1 MFRGL
6 KRIFTYAK
14 LKAINDNSDNEKQ
27 NNNKDSKIPKSIKQ
41 TRFMLE
47 DRFSKCSDFV
57 LRELL
62 LGNDRSTHVLIA
74 YIDGLVNMQLINSD
88 ILKPMMI
95 EVDSINLSQSFKG
108 KSTLNL
114 FKEKLICSGDIQ
126 EVSSFDEG
134 ISSIL
139 SGDTMIFVDECDSAL
154 KVSLRC
160 WDKRNIE
167 EPATDAVVRGPRE
180 GFNETLRTNITLLR
194 RKIKN
199 SNLKFETMK
208 VGEKTNTEICI
219 CYIEGIASHEV
230 IKTVKERIGSIKTDA
245 ILESGYIEGFIQDSK
260 LGLFPTVGN
269 SEKPDIVA
277 GKILEG
283 RVAVLC
289 DGTPFVLTVPY
300 LFVEAIQSSEDY
312 YTRSIYATMSR
323 FVRIIALV
331 ITTFFPAFYVAL
343 VTFHQDIIPY
353 KLLLTMTAAREGIP
367 FSALTEALIMVI
379 TFELLREAGIRM
391 PRAIGQAV
399 SIVGALVIGDAAVK
413 AGLVSTPMVI
423 VIAIT
428 AISSFIVSSIAG
440 TLLFMRLVLMLA
452 ANILG
457 ILGILLVSIVFF
469 IHMCQLKSFGANY
482 LSPFTPLSSSDLK
495 DTFVRVPMWAMFTRP
510 KELTWEHGGNAKFR
524 NRHKKKGR

>member
-1 MFRGL
+1 MFRRL
-6 KRIFTYAK
+6 KRIFTYTK
-14 LKAINDNSDNEKQ
+14 LKAINDNLNNEKK
-27 NNNKDSKIPKSIKQ
+27 NNKKDNTIPKSINK
-41 TRFMLE
+41 TKDMLG
-47 DRFSKCSDFV
+47 DRFSECSDFV
-57 LRELL
+57 IRELFI
-62 LGNDRSTHVLIA
+62 GKDGSTQVIIA
-74 YIDGLVNMQLINSD
+74 YIDGMVNRQLINSD
-88 ILKPMMI
+88 ILKPIMI
-95 EVDSINLSQSFKG
+95 ESESINLSQSFKG

-114 FKEKLICSGDIQ
+114 FKEKLICSSAIQ
-126 EVSSFDEG
+126 EVNDLDESISF
-134 ISSIL
+134 IL
-139 SGDTMIFVDECDSAL
+139 SGDTMIFMDECDSAL
-154 KVSLRC
+154 KVSLRS
-160 WDKRNIE
+160 WDKRSVE
-167 EPATDAVVRGPRE
+167 EPSTDAVIRGPRE
-180 GFNETLRTNITLLR
+180 GFTETLRTNTTLLR

-199 SNLKFETMK
+199 TNLKFETMK
-208 VGEKTNTEICI
+208 VGERTNTDICI
-219 CYIEGIASHEV
+219 CYIKGIANNEV
-230 IKTVKERIGSIKTDA
+230 VKTVKERIGRIKTDA
-245 ILESGYIEGFIQDSK
+245 ILESGYIEEFIQDSK

-277 GKILEG
+277 GKLLEG
-283 RVAVLC
+283 RVAILC

-323 FVRIIALV
+323 FVRLIAIV
-331 ITTFFPAFYVAL
+331 ITIFLPAIYVAL

-423 VIAIT
+423 VIALT

-440 TLLFMRLVLMLA
+440 TLLFMRIVLMLA
-452 ANILG
+452 ANIVG
-457 ILGILLVSIVFF
+457 ILGILLVSVAFF
-469 IHMCQLKSFGANY
+469 IHMCKLKSFGVNY

-495 DTFVRVPMWAMFTRP
+495 DTFVRVPLWAMFTRP

-524 NRHKKKGR
+524 NRHKKESR

>member
-14 LKAINDNSDNEKQ
+14 LKAVNDNSNNEKQ
-27 NNNKDSKIPKSIKQ
+27 NNKKDSKIPKSIKQ
-41 TRFMLE
+41 TRIILE
-47 DRFSKCSDFV
+47 DRFSECSDFI

-62 LGNDRSTHVLIA
+62 LGKDSSTHVLIA
-74 YIDGLVNMQLINSD
+74 YIDGLVNKQLINSD
-88 ILKPMMI
+88 ILKPIMI

-108 KSTLNL
+108 KSALNL
-114 FKEKLICSGDIQ
+114 FKEKLICSSDIQ
-126 EVSSFDEG
+126 EVNSFDES

-139 SGDTMIFVDECDSAL
+139 SGDTMIFMNECDSAL

-160 WDKRNIE
+160 WDKRNVE

-180 GFNETLRTNITLLR
+180 GFTETLRTNTTLLR

-208 VGEKTNTEICI
+208 VGEQTNTEICI
-219 CYIEGIASHEV
+219 CYIKGIASDDV
-230 IKTVKERIGSIKTDA
+230 IKTVKERIGRIKTGA
-245 ILESGYIEGFIQDSK
+245 ILESGYIEEFIQDSQ

-283 RVAVLC
+283 RVAILC

-300 LFVEAIQSSEDY
+300 LFVESIQSSEDY

-323 FVRIIALV
+323 FVRILALV
-331 ITTFFPAFYVAL
+331 ITTFLPAFYVAL

-353 KLLLTMTAAREGIP
+353 KLLLTMTASREGIP
-367 FSALTEALIMVI
+367 FPALTEALIMVI

-428 AISSFIVSSIAG
+428 AISSFVVSSIAG
-440 TLLFMRLVLMLA
+440 TLLFMRIVLMLA
-452 ANILG
+452 ANIMG
-457 ILGILLVSIVFF
+457 ILGILLISIVFF
-469 IHMCQLKSFGANY
+469 IHMCQLKSFGVNY

-495 DTFVRVPMWAMFTRP
+495 DTFVRVPLWAMFTRP